1 MKDEGCKDDPGVLLL
16 GFGCASASTGASRW
30 PVAEAR
36 THRKGRD
43 VCATRPGRMS
53 RPLPT
58 VGNEAG
64 MCLGINGF
72 TNCAPIADWSGRAN
86 EMRRPAATL
95 REGIWVAHTWRC
107 LPCVPSRGR
116 SSKLARIAK
125 GVINA
130 PPDRVAQWEM

>member
-1 MKDEGCKDDPGVLLL
+1 MKGEGCKGDPGVLLL
-16 GFGCASASTGASRW
+16 GFGCASAPAGASRW

-64 MCLGINGF
+64 MWPGINGF
-72 TNCAPIADWSGRAN
+72 TN
-86 EMRRPAATL
+86 
-95 REGIWVAHTWRC
+95 WR
-107 LPCVPSRGR
+107 LTSPCRLGARGR
-116 SSKLARIAK
+116 VAAPGSE
-125 GVINA
+125 GVRRGRQSQPALITQDLN
-130 PPDRVAQWEM
+130 ELLELSC